1 MQGPGRRRS
10 EGICLLRSNPALRT
24 LTMRP
29 GKNAPVPGGVLPG
42 SSAEERG
49 SEKFLTG
56 IWSKAGQGSVV
67 VLRVAD
73 ALARVID
80 SE

>member
-42 SSAEERG
+42 SSAEER
-49 SEKFLTG
+49 
-56 IWSKAGQGSVV
+56 SVV